1 MQRRG
6 AALALPCWGAH
17 MGLST
22 WPLPRAQESV
32 SVGAPEPVLRA
43 GRAQG
48 QHLAP
53 SAIPYPVWP
62 EVRLLARLASVGE
75 VAHGGPPPAFLLCYA
90 SRARATKP

>member
-6 AALALPCWGAH
+6 AALGLPCWGAH
-17 MGLST
+17 VGLST
-22 WPLPRAQESV
+22 WPLPGAQGSV

-48 QHLAP
+48 RHLAP
-53 SAIPYPVWP
+53 SAIPYQVWP

-75 VAHGGPPPAFLLCYA
+75 VARGRPPPAFLLCCA
-90 SRARATKP
+90 SRAGATKP